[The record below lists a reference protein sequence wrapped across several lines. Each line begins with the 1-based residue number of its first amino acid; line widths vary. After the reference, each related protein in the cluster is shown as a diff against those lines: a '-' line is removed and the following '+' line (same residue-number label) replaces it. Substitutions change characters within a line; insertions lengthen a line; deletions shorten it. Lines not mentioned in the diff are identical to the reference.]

1 MIEEKPLPWQ
11 ELLEIFFRRKLIIA
25 GCGFVGLL
33 ITTFI
38 AVTTPPTYNA
48 RAKILL
54 TEKAVSGPRE
64 EAMSDTQIKTELHH
78 LQSPALIRAVLEFY
92 QETHQP
98 LRPDAPAL
106 KQMTGRFKRKI
117 QSFYGNIHETPQT
130 TNLDL
135 RVQELIPKIKSR
147 SITGTNVIEI
157 VQKGTDPEWTAR
169 FVNDL
174 LDQHI
179 KRIAKKNEENRA
191 GNFYLEQTNL
201 AYIGWKEA
209 QEALTE
215 FRAKYGANLL
225 SGDEEHLRKVLSQL
239 EADRV
244 ETGTRVFEN
253 QAKVDFLNEQLVT
266 LPDRIAA
273 ESTVSDSETVKLLKE
288 NLLNLELEKAKA
300 LSSFTQTST
309 RVRDIQDQISQA
321 RDMLESTFDR
331 KEEEV
336 MTSVN
341 PAFQSLNLELV
352 QTEARLVA
360 AQARLD
366 ALEAQID
373 LYRDKLNRLEL
384 LSTEL
389 KRLQNDV
396 ENKQKAHQ
404 SYQQK
409 EEEARLSSSLDESGI
424 VNLDIFER
432 AEPPVAPEPSKAK
445 LLVAGGLILGVILG
459 VVLAFIRDFMDPTL
473 KGSAQAF
480 RQSLVPIVAEIPK
493 R

>member
-11 ELLEIFFRRKLIIA
+11 ELLEIFFRRKWLI
-25 GCGFVGLL
+25 GVCGMVGLMAA
-33 ITTFI
+33 TAM
-38 AVTTPPTYNA
+38 AVTKPPSYEA

-64 EAMSDTQIKTELHH
+64 EAMSNTLIKTELHH

-92 QETHQP
+92 QETHQS
-98 LRPDAPAL
+98 LRPEAPAVR
-106 KQMTGRFKRKI
+106 QATRRIKRRV
-117 QSFYGNIHETPQT
+117 QSLYGKIHETPAT
-130 TNLDL
+130 TNLDF
-135 RVQELIPKIKSR
+135 RVQELIPKIQPR
-147 SITGTNVIEI
+147 SIPGTNVIEI

-191 GNFYLEQTNL
+191 GNFYLEQRNL
-201 AYIGWKEA
+201 LYVGWKEA
-209 QEALTE
+209 QEALTD
-215 FRAKYGANLL
+215 FRKKYGASLL
-225 SGDEEHLRKVLSQL
+225 SGDDEHLRKVLSQL

-244 ETGTRVFEN
+244 ETETRVLEN
-253 QAKVDFLNEQLVT
+253 QAKVDFLNQQLVE
-266 LPDRIAA
+266 LPNTIAS
-273 ESTVSDSETVKLLKE
+273 ESTISESETVKLLKE
-288 NLLNLELEKAKA
+288 NLLNLEFEKAKA
-300 LSSFTQTST
+300 LSSFTPTST
-309 RVRDIQDQISQA
+309 RVKDIEDQIAQA
-321 RDMLESTFDR
+321 QKMLAGTFD
-331 KEEEV
+331 KKNEEV
-336 MTSVN
+336 LTSVN
-341 PAFQSLNLELV
+341 PAFQTLNLELV

-366 ALEAQID
+366 ALESQID
-373 LYRDKLNRLEL
+373 LYRDKLSRLEL

-389 KRLQNDV
+389 QRLKNDV

-404 SYQQK
+404 TYQQK

-432 AEPPVAPEPSKAK
+432 AEPPVSPKPSGAK
-445 LLVAGGLILGVILG
+445 TLVAMGLIAGLVIGIL
-459 VVLAFIRDFMDPTL
+459 LAFIRDFLDPTV
-473 KGSAQAF
+473 KSSAQAF
-480 RQSLVPIVAEIPK
+480 RQSMVPVVAEIPK

>member
-11 ELLEIFFRRKLIIA
+11 ELLEIFFRRKLIIG
-25 GCGFVGLL
+25 GCGLVGLV

-78 LQSPALIRAVLEFY
+78 LQSPALIRSVLEFY

-98 LRPDAPAL
+98 LRPDAPAF
-106 KQMTGRFKRKI
+106 KQMTRSFKRKI
-117 QSFYGNIHETPQT
+117 QSFYGKIHETPQT
-130 TNLDL
+130 TNLDV

-147 SITGTNVIEI
+147 SISGTNVIEI

-201 AYIGWKEA
+201 AYLGWKEA

-253 QAKVDFLNEQLVT
+253 QAKVKFLNEQLEV
-266 LPDRIAA
+266 LPDKIAA
-273 ESTVSDSETVKLLKE
+273 ESTVSESETVKLLKE

-309 RVRDIQDQISQA
+309 RVRDIQDQIGQA
-321 RDMLESTFDR
+321 RDMLESTFD
-331 KEEEV
+331 KQDEEV
-336 MTSVN
+336 LTSVN
-341 PAFQSLNLELV
+341 PAFQTLNLDLV

-360 AQARLD
+360 AEARLE
-366 ALEAQID
+366 ALESQID
-373 LYRDKLNRLEL
+373 TYRDKLNRLEL

-404 SYQQK
+404 NYQQK

-432 AEPPVAPEPSKAK
+432 AEPPVAPESSNAK
-445 LLVAGGLILGVILG
+445 LLVSGGLILGLIFG
-459 VVLAFIRDFMDPTL
+459 VVLAFIRDFLDPTV

-480 RQSLVPIVAEIPK
+480 RQSLVPVVAEIPK